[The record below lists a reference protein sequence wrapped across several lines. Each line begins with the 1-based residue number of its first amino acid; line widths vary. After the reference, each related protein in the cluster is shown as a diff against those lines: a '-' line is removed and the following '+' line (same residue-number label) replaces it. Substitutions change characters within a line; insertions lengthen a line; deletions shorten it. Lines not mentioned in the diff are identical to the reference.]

1 MEKDTAKQLI
11 DLSVSIDRILGEMF
25 SFIDQIY
32 DEDTKNE
39 FNKSVGNL
47 IGYISR
53 DLIFPLVDRYPDLN
67 SDS

>member
-25 SFIDQIY
+25 SCIDQIY

-39 FNKSVGNL
+39 FKKSVGNL

-67 SDS
+67 PDS